1 MSSETEGE
9 AGSLPEAGEPAPRR
23 RTAGLKAA
31 AAALGP
37 KGRALRLARSEGG
50 DNVTPLPPARR
61 KAEGEEGTAP
71 KPGAKA
77 AAKAKAGVGVKA
89 AAKLAAKG
97 GVKAANLN
105 PDQPGAEPSPAAP
118 GAGPH
123 GPGANGHGPIAHGPN
138 AHGPN
143 GQGQN
148 GHGPNAHGPQGQ
160 HPQAPHPGA
169 AAGMS
174 APRPAMAE
182 GVPQGPGIQ
191 GPQILPPQGHPQPG
205 LPPPGQPGKR
215 TPRSQ
220 LAPEGQA
227 RPVHT
232 VKGATMRSRHFWLIA
247 LFCLMV
253 IAPAAVYGTY
263 LYTVAVDQYESDVGF
278 GSRTEQASNTFDI
291 LGVLGGGSA
300 ATTKDMDILN
310 QFVTSQELVE
320 RIDKKLDLRKIYSR
334 YPNDWWFSFDPKDP
348 VEDLVDYWKKMVV
361 VNYDSSTGL
370 MAIQVYA
377 FTPEDAQ
384 AIAQEVV
391 EESTAIINEL
401 SKTSQDDTTRYSRE
415 TLSKAEDRYR
425 NAQNLLAD
433 FRVKNHIVDP
443 QLELNGASQIINGLV
458 QQMAEAQIN
467 LDLLKGQVADNDPRI
482 AQFNRRI
489 EVIQKRISEETA
501 KVGPVGDPNDPG
513 YAALIR
519 DYQNLEMEMEFAQK
533 AYMAAQGAYDQAV
546 SDAQQQTHYLATFLQ
561 PTIAQSSTAPDRPMN
576 ILLTA
581 LVGLLAWSSV
591 TMIYY
596 ALRDRR

>member
-1 MSSETEGE
+1 M
-9 AGSLPEAGEPAPRR
+9 
-23 RTAGLKAA
+23 
-31 AAALGP
+31 
-37 KGRALRLARSEGG
+37 
-50 DNVTPLPPARR
+50 
-61 KAEGEEGTAP
+61 
-71 KPGAKA
+71 
-77 AAKAKAGVGVKA
+77 
-89 AAKLAAKG
+89 
-97 GVKAANLN
+97 
-105 PDQPGAEPSPAAP
+105 
-118 GAGPH
+118 
-123 GPGANGHGPIAHGPN
+123 
-138 AHGPN
+138 
-143 GQGQN
+143 
-148 GHGPNAHGPQGQ
+148 
-160 HPQAPHPGA
+160 
-169 AAGMS
+169 
-174 APRPAMAE
+174 
-182 GVPQGPGIQ
+182 
-191 GPQILPPQGHPQPG
+191 
-205 LPPPGQPGKR
+205 
-215 TPRSQ
+215 
-220 LAPEGQA
+220 
-227 RPVHT
+227 
-232 VKGATMRSRHFWLIA
+232 
-247 LFCLMV
+247 
-253 IAPAAVYGTY
+253 
-263 LYTVAVDQYESDVGF
+263 QY
-278 GSRTEQASNTFDI
+278 A
-291 LGVLGGGSA
+291 
-300 ATTKDMDILN
+300 
-310 QFVTSQELVE
+310 
-320 RIDKKLDLRKIYSR
+320 
-334 YPNDWWFSFDPKDP
+334 
-348 VEDLVDYWKKMVV
+348 
-361 VNYDSSTGL
+361 SSTGL